1 MDDAAAAWCSLD
13 RVFHV
18 LHTVAKDVWSANFMD
33 EAQSIYEKLEEALQK
48 DESALETTWVAMRP
62 HVRRLLGNFI
72 RTSSFQPNQEAHVHV
87 QALHAQLARVVD
99 GVAGSDTLA
108 LWRDVDP
115 GDNGGNDDDNDD
127 EDDAD
132 ENDYEDGDN
141 DDEGDEG
148 DGVDDEEDGG
158 DAD

>member
-1 MDDAAAAWCSLD
+1 M
-13 RVFHV
+13 
-18 LHTVAKDVWSANFMD
+18 
-33 EAQSIYEKLEEALQK
+33 Q
-48 DESALETTWVAMRP
+48 
-62 HVRRLLGNFI
+62 RLLGNFI

-115 GDNGGNDDDNDD
+115 GDNGGNDDEDDD
-127 EDDAD
+127 EDDDD
-132 ENDYEDGDN
+132 EDDDDEDDDEDGDN
-141 DDEGDEG
+141 DDGG
-148 DGVDDEEDGG
+148 DDEEEGG